1 MRWLGY
7 ARRERCSDWTASPEC
22 LLPIAQLQEAIR
34 SLDDASYKAFLESC
48 GSDEEERE
56 EEVEETFVPEAAHGE
71 EEEDEEGGGWDAEP
85 AEDAAEPLGLEEGIE
100 AEGLDAIEGLDELG
114 SATSSKRTKRSL
126 ERAVAAAMSL
136 RRLNETDA
144 SALANG
150 NGLRETMRCAL
161 GGGQAGWWGRALGWF
176 AL

>member
-1 MRWLGY
+1 M
-7 ARRERCSDWTASPEC
+7 
-22 LLPIAQLQEAIR
+22 PIAQLEEAIR
-34 SLDDASYKAFLESC
+34 SLDDASYKAFLESY

-56 EEVEETFVPEAAHGE
+56 EEVEETFVPEAAHRE
-71 EEEDEEGGGWDAEP
+71 EEEDEERGGWDAEP
-85 AEDAAEPLGLEEGIE
+85 AEDAAEPSGLEEGIE
-100 AEGLDAIEGLDELG
+100 AEGLDATEGLDELG
-114 SATSSKRTKRSL
+114 RDTSSKRTKRSL

-161 GGGQAGWWGRALGWF
+161 GGGQAGWWGRMRLICRCGSTA
-176 AL
+176 AP